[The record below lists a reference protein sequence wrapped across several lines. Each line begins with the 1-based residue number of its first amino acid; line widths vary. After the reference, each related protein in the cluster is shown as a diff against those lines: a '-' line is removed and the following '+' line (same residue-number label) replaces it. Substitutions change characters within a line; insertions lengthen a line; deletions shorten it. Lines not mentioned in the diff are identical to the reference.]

1 MRFSAVPAICFH
13 LSHQNDSRRCQA
25 CRVLFIC
32 RTALAQKKDIATRT
46 LDDRSKNTKTMQLA
60 INTVGEEFR
69 SSAEYCRKERIGI
82 ELTDIAYPWNLD
94 GDPKFFIE
102 NHIRS
107 IEGVAPRLCH
117 GPYFELNVVS
127 FDKAIINV
135 CRQRHRQALDI
146 AKRIGVGT
154 YVTHTNFNPLIR
166 QPSYHEMFSDR
177 FLDFWLSFADD
188 AAKSNI
194 VIVFEN
200 HWESHPEIQAE
211 IICKANHPSIKASFD
226 NGHALIFS
234 KLPAAD
240 WIKTLGADLYH
251 CHLHDNNGELD
262 QHHAVGTG
270 KEDWKNLIKALQ
282 NYAPHAVLVAES
294 DHLQTNKASIDKL
307 RRLLDP

>member
-1 MRFSAVPAICFH
+1 
-13 LSHQNDSRRCQA
+13 
-25 CRVLFIC
+25 
-32 RTALAQKKDIATRT
+32 
-46 LDDRSKNTKTMQLA
+46 MQLA
-60 INTVGEEFR
+60 INTVGEELQ

-94 GDPKFFIE
+94 GDPKNFIE
-102 NHIRS
+102 KHIKS
-107 IEGVAPRLCH
+107 IEGITPRVCH

-135 CRQRHRQALDI
+135 CKKRHRQALDI

-166 QPSYHEMFSDR
+166 QPSYRANFADR

-200 HWESHPEIQAE
+200 HWESHPEIQEE
-211 IICKANHPSIKASFD
+211 IIRKANHPSIKASLD

-234 KLPAAD
+234 GLPAAD
-240 WIKTLGADLYH
+240 WIEILGADIHH
-251 CHLHDNNGELD
+251 CHLHDNDGKLD
-262 QHHAVGTG
+262 QHHAIGTG
-270 KEDWKNLIKALQ
+270 KEDWKNLISALQ
-282 NYAPHAVLVAES
+282 SYAPHAVLVAES
-294 DHLQTNKASIDKL
+294 DRLQENKASIDKL
-307 RRLLDP
+307 RSLLCPYFIAPHSLSSSK